1 MSNVNLAEVAA
12 TTTYAV
18 SLEQVA
24 QLIADNLNVP
34 VEAVDVRYNLASRN
48 YDGPGYAGQYVANL
62 TVTVDNQG
70 VERLRQAERRRTPI
84 S

>member
-1 MSNVNLAEVAA
+1 MSNVNLAATAA

-34 VEAVDVRYNLASRN
+34 VEAVTVRYNLTSHD

-62 TVTVDNQG
+62 TVTVDNKG
-70 VERLRQAERRRTPI
+70 VELLRQSERRSNPLT
-84 S
+84 